1 MHPEQHPCR
10 LEPRP
15 RQALAATLL
24 FRKYCL
30 SVCNDTPVSRPYSL
44 LQTRRSACP
53 SSPPNLRVFHNTGY
67 ARRYHRALTFT
78 PSSTPFAS
86 PDCVHLH
93 GRLHSPPKK
102 GLSSLAW
109 LRKRRSSMPSLHLHQ
124 GYANGQP
131 EPKGHLLNTASG
143 TGTARY
149 QSHSPCKLSDQVAV
163 KTRTDLATTKPN
175 LSISVV
181 TL

>member
-93 GRLHSPPKK
+93 GRLHPPKK
-102 GLSSLAW
+102 GTVKPRVAEEAQEQHAIVASAPG
-109 LRKRRSSMPSLHLHQ
+109 LRERAARTQGTPSEHRIRNWHRALPESQPMQIIRSSCGKDPY
-124 GYANGQP
+124 G
-131 EPKGHLLNTASG
+131 
-143 TGTARY
+143 
-149 QSHSPCKLSDQVAV
+149 LSNHE
-163 KTRTDLATTKPN
+163 T
-175 LSISVV
+175 
-181 TL
+181 